1 MSFNAEKA
9 LLEGFNAVEFIIVD
23 MTEFLDCFRD
33 LRDVASIVS
42 LFQVF
47 PSFCCRKTSDL
58 VLNCRND
65 VENDQGLC

>member
-33 LRDVASIVS
+33 LRDIASIIS
-42 LFQVF
+42 LFQIF
-47 PSFCCRKTSDL
+47 PSFCCRKILDL
-58 VLNCRND
+58 VLDRRND
-65 VENDQGLC
+65 VENN